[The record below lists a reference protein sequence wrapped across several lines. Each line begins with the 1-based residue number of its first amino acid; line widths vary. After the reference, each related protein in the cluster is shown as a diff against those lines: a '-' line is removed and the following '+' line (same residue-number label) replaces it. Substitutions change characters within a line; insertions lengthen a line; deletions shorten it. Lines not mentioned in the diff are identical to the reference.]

1 MKLLDLSGNAL
12 QGTLPTAFASALP
25 SLNVLLLGSNSLT
38 GTLPA
43 AWSSLTSLTVA
54 DLGDNHL
61 KGSLP
66 ASWSAWS
73 NLRGLR
79 LTSNS
84 LTGNLPAAYG
94 SWAGIQELEL
104 GQRPYC
110 LCCFLLIMTV
120 QCCLSTPPMCVC
132 FPVVYTAVCGNVC
145 MQSQTCLLNT
155 SEHLVSSCLALQRQA
170 VTLNLAVWLSMQSPV
185 ELLLQLSA
193 CPQNKG
199 MTI

>member
-1 MKLLDLSGNAL
+1 MCREIKCRCLKHATQKCCSHIATLSCPANILTTSDATAQQCSKSQTPTTVHDMMHLKGAMHFTQRRYVHMCDCVQVTGLKLLDLSGNAM

-84 LTGNLPAAYG
+84 LTGSLPAAYG

-110 LCCFLLIMTV
+110 LCCSV
-120 QCCLSTPPMCVC
+120 RLS
-132 FPVVYTAVCGNVC
+132 
-145 MQSQTCLLNT
+145 
-155 SEHLVSSCLALQRQA
+155 
-170 VTLNLAVWLSMQSPV
+170 
-185 ELLLQLSA
+185 
-193 CPQNKG
+193 
-199 MTI
+199 